1 MNGLVPR
8 VHCFPLLVLKR
19 SRNGVALQKF
29 IDDGKL
35 PLLQQMYKD
44 AALIPLYSVRRPG
57 MEDRNGAYVEEV
69 FAGVALLQI
78 HARPHRRGVGK
89 GLAIDH

>member
-1 MNGLVPR
+1 MCGVPG
-8 VHCFPLLVLKR
+8 VLKAFFARYQPLASFAELVFQR

-44 AALIPLYSVRRPG
+44 LFVPTCPTYVCSHLSKPG
-57 MEDRNGAYVEEV
+57 MET
-69 FAGVALLQI
+69 LTLS
-78 HARPHRRGVGK
+78 RRG
-89 GLAIDH
+89 